1 MKRQREGEKTELRR
15 IRCAIYTRKST
26 EENLDSDF
34 NSLDAQREAA
44 EAYIASQRHEGWAA
58 LPTRYDDGGFSG
70 SNIERPGLQ
79 RLLEDLGAGRIDC
92 VVVYKVDRLSRSL
105 LDFARII
112 EIFDRREV
120 SFVSVTQ
127 QFNTTTSMG
136 RLTLNILLSF
146 AQFEREII
154 AERIRDKVASARR
167 KGKYMGGMPA
177 LGYDVD
183 RANRRLVV
191 NPTEAELVQRVF
203 RRFVQIGSTTELAKE
218 LNAQGLTTKTW
229 TTQKGRVRP
238 GSSWNKDHIY
248 HLLNNSLY
256 IGEVEYKGQRYPGEQ
271 EGIISRELWDRA
283 HAILASNHRVRAN
296 RSRATT
302 PALLRGIIRC
312 AHCGSAMGP
321 TFTKRRGKFYRYYLC
336 VHASKNGYGSC
347 PVRTVPAADIEQ
359 AVVGQ
364 LRAVFRSPEM
374 VAATVRSARQ
384 QAEERIRQLAQERD
398 SAEVKLG
405 ELKQEA
411 LRLVAAR
418 ESDDAPTF
426 ISSQL
431 RTLNAQ
437 IEEREQ
443 ALERITCD
451 REALGSS
458 RITEQEVIEGL
469 TSLDSVWEELYPGE
483 QERIVQLL
491 VSRVDVG
498 TDGLE
503 LQLRADGME
512 SLVLELRD
520 RDE

>member
-1 MKRQREGEKTELRR
+1 MKRQRESEKTELRR

-26 EENLDSDF
+26 EENLDTDF

-44 EAYIASQRHEGWAA
+44 EAYIASQRHEGWVE

-70 SNIERPGLQ
+70 GNIERPGLE
-79 RLLEDLGAGRIDC
+79 RLLEDVETGRIDC

-154 AERIRDKVASARR
+154 AERIRDKVSSARR

-218 LNAQGLTTKTW
+218 LNVQGFTTKTW
-229 TTQKGRVRP
+229 TTQKGRLRP
-238 GSSWNKDHIY
+238 GSAWNKDHIY
-248 HLLNNSLY
+248 HLFNNPLY

-271 EGIISRELWDRA
+271 EAIISRELWDRA

-296 RSRATT
+296 RSRAAT
-302 PALLRGIIRC
+302 PALLRGLIRC
-312 AHCGSAMGP
+312 GHCNCAMGP
-321 TFTKRRGKFYRYYLC
+321 TFTKRRGKLYRYYLC
-336 VHASKNGYGSC
+336 VYASKNGYDSC

-359 AVVGQ
+359 AVLGQ
-364 LRAVFRSPEM
+364 LRAIFRSPEM

-384 QAEERIRQLAQERD
+384 QAEERIEQLAQERD
-398 SAEVKLG
+398 SAEARLG
-405 ELKQEA
+405 ALKEEA

-418 ESDDAPTF
+418 EREDTPTF
-426 ISSQL
+426 ISSEL

-437 IEEREQ
+437 IEERER
-443 ALERITCD
+443 ALARIACE
-451 REALGSS
+451 REALGDH

-491 VSRVDVG
+491 VSQVEVSA
-498 TDGLE
+498 DGLG
-503 LQLRADGME
+503 LQLRADGLE
-512 SLVLELRD
+512 SLVVELRA